1 MSIFKGIGNLLL
13 PLLAQ
18 LGLFAAVDWIAKN
31 PEKVQNMINFITGWV
46 KFGWKILSFGV
57 NSLFDG
63 ITKVFGGDPNKSA
76 GERIWEGVTG
86 IGQMFVGIASIWAAS
101 RVFFPWKLVKDFRR
115 LSMLFDIFN
124 QDQGGQDGQGRTN
137 RQNRQR
143 QKGRTRNASKEAR
156 KRYQRRFG
164 DKAAKNRF
172 KGKVG
177 GRGGLGK
184 LKGKVG
190 KIDEEI
196 QRRT

>member
-1 MSIFKGIGNLLL
+1 
-13 PLLAQ
+13 
-18 LGLFAAVDWIAKN
+18 
-31 PEKVQNMINFITGWV
+31 MINFITGWV

-190 KIDEEI
+190 S
-196 QRRT
+196 